1 MNKKQKH
8 SFGTRHTFLEWI
20 ISVGIFTI
28 ISVFLLELFLV
39 GNSLQQKAK
48 DQGKAMVRLEN
59 IAEQLKMER
68 DYNAALKQMGALSGW
83 GDVKEEDSCYV
94 IGNISTKKKENGT
107 PVYVFYYDKDWNQT
121 KETGIYSIVILP
133 YQKKIA
139 GNTVQ
144 AYQGDAYRLAGYP
157 SVYKKNNSVDLFHLN
172 FAAYTP
178 IEEP

>member
-1 MNKKQKH
+1 MNKKKVV
-8 SFGTRHTFLEWI
+8 SVYSSI
-20 ISVGIFTI
+20 IGEIEAF
-28 ISVFLLELFLV
+28 
-39 GNSLQQKAK
+39 SL
-48 DQGKAMVRLEN
+48 DLGEYNPMV
-59 IAEQLKMER
+59 
-68 DYNAALKQMGALSGW
+68 
-83 GDVKEEDSCYV
+83 
-94 IGNISTKKKENGT
+94 
-107 PVYVFYYDKDWNQT
+107 VYSYYDKDWNQT